1 MSFSASGWPRRPFIA
16 ALGVTL
22 SAALLLA
29 GCAGTP
35 QQAAPVV
42 PRPQPGVATKI
53 TVLHT
58 NDHHGRFWK
67 NADGEGGLAAQ
78 KTLVDRIRAEVA
90 AAGGH
95 TLLLSGGDIN
105 TGVPESD
112 LQQAIPDFKGMNL
125 LRFDA
130 MAVGNHEFDKP
141 FATLMMQRD
150 LATFP
155 LLSANIYHD
164 GKRVFQPYKFFQ
176 LGPVKVAVMGLTT
189 KRAAIMAAPDNVRG
203 LEFREAMDEAA
214 DLVPQLRQQAD
225 VVIAATHMGHFED
238 GRHGVENPGDVEMA
252 RAVPGID
259 LVVGGHSH
267 DAVCMAGPNVREKP
281 HVPGTPCTPERQN
294 GTWIVQ
300 AQWWSWYLGRADF
313 EYRDGKFT
321 LVKYELIPVNLK
333 EKTRDTNGQ
342 RIARL
347 YQGEIAEDPDML
359 ALLKPYQDLGG
370 QQLLVDIGSTDDT
383 FDHEHDFK
391 GQLRPALA
399 QLTLQAMKD
408 IAHADFAVVNTGGIR
423 DSLPGGRI
431 TYKDVLKIHPF
442 ANMLVTVELTGT
454 EVAAYMEVARK
465 MSANSGAYAQ
475 WAGISV
481 TPRDGQGAELRIAG
495 RPVEPG
501 KTYRLVISS
510 FLATGGDG
518 YPKMTGHPRYG
529 ETGFT
534 DAEALRAYI
543 SAHSPLSANKP
554 AARRAVSR
562 CNRARRG
569 APRPGW

>member
-1 MSFSASGWPRRPFIA
+1 MSFPALSWPRRLALPALAA
-16 ALGVTL
+16 ALW
-22 SAALLLA
+22 LA

-35 QQAAPVV
+35 TAPPAAAP
-42 PRPQPGVATKI
+42 PAAAQAGAGTRI

-90 AAGGH
+90 AAGGY

-155 LLSANIYHD
+155 LLSANIYRD
-164 GKRVFQPYKFFQ
+164 GQRVFQPYKFFQ

-189 KRAAIMAAPDNVRG
+189 KRAAIMAAPANVQG
-203 LEFREAMDEAA
+203 LDFREAIDEAA
-214 DLVPQLRQQAD
+214 QLVPQLRPQAD
-225 VVIAATHMGHFED
+225 VLIAATHMGHFED

-267 DAVCMAGPNVREKP
+267 DAVCMAAPNVREKP
-281 HVPGTPCTPERQN
+281 HVPGAPCTPERQN

-313 EYRDGKFT
+313 EYKNGKFT
-321 LVKYELIPVNLK
+321 LLKYELIPVNLK
-333 EKTRDTNGQ
+333 EKTRDTEGK
-342 RIARL
+342 RVTRL
-347 YQGEIAEDPDML
+347 YQPEIPENPEML
-359 ALLKPYQDLGG
+359 AMLKPYQDLGT
-370 QQLLVDIGSTDDT
+370 QKLLVDIGSTDGS
-383 FDHEHDFK
+383 FDHEHDYK

-399 QLTLQAMKD
+399 QLTLHAMME
-408 IAHADFAVVNTGGIR
+408 ITHADFAVVNTGGIR
-423 DSLPGGRI
+423 DSLPGGRV

-442 ANMLVTVELTGT
+442 ANLLTTVELTGA
-454 EVAAYMEVARK
+454 EVAAYMAAAYK
-465 MSANSGAYAQ
+465 MTPNSGAYAQ

-481 TPRDGQGAELRIAG
+481 TPGNGQPAELRIAG
-495 RPVEPG
+495 KPVEAG
-501 KTYRLVISS
+501 KTYRLAIST

-518 YPKMTGHPRYG
+518 YPKLTTHPRYA

-543 SAHSPLSANKP
+543 SAHSPLSASQFP
-554 AARRAVSR
+554 QMPL
-562 CNRARRG
+562 
-569 APRPGW
+569 PR